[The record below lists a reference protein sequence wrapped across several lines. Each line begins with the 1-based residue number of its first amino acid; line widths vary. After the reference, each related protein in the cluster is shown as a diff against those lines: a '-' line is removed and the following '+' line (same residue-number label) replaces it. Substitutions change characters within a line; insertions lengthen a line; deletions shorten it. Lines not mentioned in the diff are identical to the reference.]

1 MPRFDAVVCCAANAP
16 LTALNDDQF
25 VASLAPKLIGQ
36 VELTRASAQ
45 QVIDG
50 GSIALTSGAIPVGL
64 AHSAGGALVNTGLE
78 AFVRSAAKDM
88 PRAIRLNAV
97 SPGWVRESLEAA
109 GMDPR
114 PGIPAH
120 EVAAAYAA
128 LINGNHNGHII
139 TL

>member
-36 VELTRASAQ
+36 VELTWASAQ

-50 GSIALTSGAIPVGL
+50 GSIALTSKAIPVGL